1 MQTASRSFADGAFDF
16 FDELSESL
24 LGWVIPGGPH
34 THDVLLHA
42 RIEARSR
49 FLDIGCGTGRLLA
62 QAARREPAAILV
74 GIDTDRDSIEI
85 ARERAR
91 SAPAAIELHLAS
103 AETMPFADGYF
114 DVAVSVFVLGGLPA
128 AIQARVLAEARRVLK
143 PGGRFIAVDWAR
155 GGCICVRLAYDMI
168 HSLPLPRDMRPRS
181 GRRTTDALLAGGFEE
196 VEVARQYCTAAGV
209 VQLVVGYKP
218 TESARK

>member
-1 MQTASRSFADGAFDF
+1 MQTASRAFADGAFDF

-34 THDVLLHA
+34 TNDVLRHA

-49 FLDIGCGTGRLLA
+49 FLDIGCGTGRLLS

-103 AETMPFADGYF
+103 AERMPFAGEYF
-114 DVAVSVFVLGGLPA
+114 DVAVAVFVVGAMPA
-128 AIQARVLAEARRVLK
+128 AMQARVLSEARRVLK

-155 GGCICVRLAYDMI
+155 GGCVTMRIAYDMI
-168 HSLPLPRDMRPRS
+168 HSMPLPRSVRPRA
-181 GRRTTDALLAGGFEE
+181 GRHAHQALLAGGFGE
-196 VEVARQYCTAAGV
+196 VEVARQYCTVAGV

-218 TESARK
+218 TEPSRI

>member
-1 MQTASRSFADGAFDF
+1 MQTASRAFADGAFDF

-34 THDVLLHA
+34 TNDVLRHA

-62 QAARREPAAILV
+62 QAARREPAAVLV

-103 AETMPFADGYF
+103 AERMPFASGYF
-114 DVAVSVFVLGGLPA
+114 DVAVAVFVVGAMPA
-128 AIQARVLAEARRVLK
+128 AMRTRVLAEARRVLK

-155 GGCICVRLAYDMI
+155 GGCVAVRIAYDLM
-168 HSLPLPRDMRPRS
+168 HTMPLPRVMRPRA
-181 GRRTTDALLAGGFEE
+181 GRHATKALLAGGFEE
-196 VEVARQYCTAAGV
+196 VDVARHYCTAAGV
-209 VQLVVGYKP
+209 VQLVLGYKP
-218 TESARK
+218 IES